1 MILQICSQQVDE
13 YGFKVFNSVSVQTY
27 ANAGINLPDDATN
40 ITLSFK
46 KVNDTITNTFTI
58 DFNDQ
63 FPYIFTSGG
72 AEVSFED
79 FGLDTINGYDYFFD
93 WLYTVTITYTYDGV
107 VYTASTTVGFLKIIK
122 NIVYNQLM
130 KSNWKKELSCN
141 SCGCDPYSSTLR
153 KWDFLRMLQI
163 SAELCLIS
171 EWEYTLLSLYKLT
184 GTDHETE

>member
-1 MILQICSQQVDE
+1 MILSICAQQVSE
-13 YGFKVFNSVSVQTY
+13 YSFNVFNTVSVQKY
-27 ANAGINLPDDATN
+27 ADAGINLPDDATN

-46 KVNDTITNTFTI
+46 KVNDTLANTFTI

-72 AEVSFED
+72 AEVSFTD
-79 FGLDTINGYDYFFD
+79 FGLDEMNGYDFWFD
-93 WLYTVTITYTYDGV
+93 WMYTVTITYTYLGV

-122 NIVYNQLM
+122 NIVYQQLM
-130 KSNWKKELSCN
+130 KSNWKKELSC
-141 SCGCDPYSSTLR
+141 SCGCDPYSTTLR

-171 EWEYTLLSLYKLT
+171 EWQYTLLALYRLT
-184 GTDHETE
+184 GTEHETE